1 MNFLLIELI
10 FRYEKIIFTIGISQ
24 TLERNINIFTSG
36 LMLDKSITGVLLACT
51 NFKYWLTHIKRRKI
65 FFYIPFFYNTISNFI
80 LIKFILSQTRCF
92 DAIVIYKEKPLLLHY
107 VFHGLLMDDI
117 WLLPSQ
123 SSQFINFDIIIWIS
137 GITSRINCKT
147 SFVFFFIG
155 LTLVMLLVPDN
166 YSYHEWIIIA
176 SGLIWSSKSPT
187 VHRDC
192 GLIFKWKSFEITVS
206 AKLFV
211 VESQTIKTFFL
222 PATTQQTFFG
232 TRDVFKT
239 SSV

>member
-1 MNFLLIELI
+1 MFW
-10 FRYEKIIFTIGISQ
+10 S
-24 TLERNINIFTSG
+24 
-36 LMLDKSITGVLLACT
+36 
-51 NFKYWLTHIKRRKI
+51 
-65 FFYIPFFYNTISNFI
+65 
-80 LIKFILSQTRCF
+80 
-92 DAIVIYKEKPLLLHY
+92 IVIYKEKPLLLHC
-107 VFHGLLMDDI
+107 VFHRLLMDDI

-137 GITSRINCKT
+137 GITSRINSKT

-192 GLIFKWKSFEITVS
+192 GVIFKWNSFEITVS

-211 VESQTIKTFFL
+211 VESQTIKAFFL
-222 PATTQQTFFG
+222 PATNQQTFVG
-232 TRDVFKT
+232 TREVFKT